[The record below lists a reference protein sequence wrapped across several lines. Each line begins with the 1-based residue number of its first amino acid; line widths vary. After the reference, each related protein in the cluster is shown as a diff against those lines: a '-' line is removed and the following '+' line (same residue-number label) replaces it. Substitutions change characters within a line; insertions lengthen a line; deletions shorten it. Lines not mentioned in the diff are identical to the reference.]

1 MTTQQQHNPNRFL
14 SANKWSRFC
23 HSWITELIHLCHKQG
38 TLYLNDLY
46 GILPQHESKKLIE
59 KLEDYW
65 LNGIKRHPNRAS
77 LLRAT
82 IHTMFGRCRKL
93 FCKVCRIASR
103 IKLFS

>member
-1 MTTQQQHNPNRFL
+1 

-23 HSWITELIHLCHKQG
+23 HSWITELINLCHKQG

-46 GILPQHESKKLIE
+46 GILPQHEPKKLIE
-59 KLEDYW
+59 KLEDHWRLYV
-65 LNGIKRHPNRAS
+65 
-77 LLRAT
+77 
-82 IHTMFGRCRKL
+82 FGRCRKL